1 MAKYIMA
8 LDAGTTSNRC
18 ILFNEKGEMCSV
30 AQKEFTQYFPKPGW
44 VEHDAEE
51 IWSTQLEVAKEAMA
65 NVGATAADIG
75 AIGITNQR
83 ETTIVWDKN
92 TGEPIH
98 HAIVW
103 QCRRT
108 SEYCDSLKAK
118 GLVDTFR
125 QKTGL
130 VIDAYF
136 SATKIRWVLDNVP
149 GAREKADRGEL
160 LFGTVWKPTAAEPS
174 FGIAYIILSS
184 IVGTAAS
191 VLLGVPI
198 GLLTAV
204 FLTEVSGKTLAKA
217 VQPAVELLAAIPSVI
232 YGLLGMM
239 LLNPLLYKLEKALF
253 AGSSTH
259 RYTGGAD
266 LLAAVIVLA
275 IMILPTV
282 ISVSASAIRAV
293 PGSLRAASLA
303 LGASKMQTIRRVTVP
318 AAKSGILTGVVLGIG
333 RALGEAMAINM
344 VAGGAVNLPLP
355 FNSVRFLTTGII
367 SGMSYA
373 PVGSLYQQALFSIG
387 LVLFLFIMLI
397 NVFLNVF
404 IKKRKED

>member
-1 MAKYIMA
+1 MA
-8 LDAGTTSNRC
+8 NP
-18 ILFNEKGEMCSV
+18 KG
-30 AQKEFTQYFPKPGW
+30 KPGRSAFT
-44 VEHDAEE
+44 AERLARALLL
-51 IWSTQLEVAKEAMA
+51 ISAVVAIFA
-65 NVGATAADIG
+65 VC
-75 AIGITNQR
+75 AITL
-83 ETTIVWDKN
+83 
-92 TGEPIH
+92 
-98 HAIVW
+98 
-103 QCRRT
+103 
-108 SEYCDSLKAK
+108 YLFAK
-118 GLVDTFR
+118 GLPALHKV
-125 QKTGL
+125 G
-130 VIDAYF
+130 V
-136 SATKIRWVLDNVP
+136 
-149 GAREKADRGEL
+149 GEL

-239 LLNPLLYKLEKALF
+239 LLNPLLYKLEKAVF

-259 RYTGGAD
+259 QYTGGAD

-355 FNSVRFLTTGII
+355 FNSVRFLTTQLVSEMG
-367 SGMSYA
+367 YA
-373 PVGSLYQQALFSIG
+373 EGTHRQVLFTVG
-387 LVLFLFIMLI
+387 LVLYLFIMIVNLVLQRLRREGGKD
-397 NVFLNVF
+397 NG
-404 IKKRKED
+404 

>member
-1 MAKYIMA
+1 MA
-8 LDAGTTSNRC
+8 NP
-18 ILFNEKGEMCSV
+18 KG
-30 AQKEFTQYFPKPGW
+30 KPGRSAFT
-44 VEHDAEE
+44 AERLARALLLV
-51 IWSTQLEVAKEAMA
+51 SAVA
-65 NVGATAADIG
+65 
-75 AIGITNQR
+75 AIFAVCAITL
-83 ETTIVWDKN
+83 
-92 TGEPIH
+92 
-98 HAIVW
+98 
-103 QCRRT
+103 
-108 SEYCDSLKAK
+108 YLFAK
-118 GLVDTFR
+118 GLPALHRV
-125 QKTGL
+125 G
-130 VIDAYF
+130 V
-136 SATKIRWVLDNVP
+136 
-149 GAREKADRGEL
+149 GEL

-239 LLNPLLYKLEKALF
+239 LLNPLLYKLEKAVF

-303 LGASKMQTIRRVTVP
+303 LGASKMQTIWRVTVP
-318 AAKSGILTGVVLGIG
+318 TAKSGILTGVVLGIG

-355 FNSVRFLTTGII
+355 FNSVRFLTTQLVSEMG
-367 SGMSYA
+367 YA
-373 PVGSLYQQALFSIG
+373 EGTHRQVLFTVG
-387 LVLFLFIMLI
+387 LVLYLFIMIVNLVLQRLRREGGKD
-397 NVFLNVF
+397 NG
-404 IKKRKED
+404 

>member
-1 MAKYIMA
+1 MA
-8 LDAGTTSNRC
+8 NP
-18 ILFNEKGEMCSV
+18 KG
-30 AQKEFTQYFPKPGW
+30 KPGRSAFT
-44 VEHDAEE
+44 AERLARALLL
-51 IWSTQLEVAKEAMA
+51 IRAVVAIFA
-65 NVGATAADIG
+65 VC
-75 AIGITNQR
+75 AITL
-83 ETTIVWDKN
+83 
-92 TGEPIH
+92 
-98 HAIVW
+98 
-103 QCRRT
+103 
-108 SEYCDSLKAK
+108 YLFAK
-118 GLVDTFR
+118 GLPALHKV
-125 QKTGL
+125 G
-130 VIDAYF
+130 V
-136 SATKIRWVLDNVP
+136 
-149 GAREKADRGEL
+149 GEL

-204 FLTEVSGKTLAKA
+204 FLTEVSCKTLAKV

-239 LLNPLLYKLEKALF
+239 LLNPLLYKLEKAVF

-355 FNSVRFLTTGII
+355 FNSVRFLTTQLVSEMG
-367 SGMSYA
+367 YA
-373 PVGSLYQQALFSIG
+373 EGTHRQVLFTVG
-387 LVLFLFIMLI
+387 LVLYLFIMIVNLVLQRLHREGGKD
-397 NVFLNVF
+397 NG
-404 IKKRKED
+404 

>member
-1 MAKYIMA
+1 MA
-8 LDAGTTSNRC
+8 NP
-18 ILFNEKGEMCSV
+18 KG
-30 AQKEFTQYFPKPGW
+30 KPGRGAFT
-44 VEHDAEE
+44 AERLARALLL
-51 IWSTQLEVAKEAMA
+51 ICAVA
-65 NVGATAADIG
+65 
-75 AIGITNQR
+75 AIFAVCAITL
-83 ETTIVWDKN
+83 
-92 TGEPIH
+92 
-98 HAIVW
+98 
-103 QCRRT
+103 
-108 SEYCDSLKAK
+108 YLFAK
-118 GLVDTFR
+118 GLP
-125 QKTGL
+125 
-130 VIDAYF
+130 A
-136 SATKIRWVLDNVP
+136 LDRV
-149 GAREKADRGEL
+149 GVGEL

-275 IMILPTV
+275 IMILHTV

-355 FNSVRFLTTGII
+355 FNSVRFLTTQLVSEMG
-367 SGMSYA
+367 YA
-373 PVGSLYQQALFSIG
+373 EGAHRQVLFTVG
-387 LVLFLFIMLI
+387 LVLYLFIMIVNLVLQRLRREGGKD
-397 NVFLNVF
+397 NG
-404 IKKRKED
+404 

>member
-1 MAKYIMA
+1 MA
-8 LDAGTTSNRC
+8 NP
-18 ILFNEKGEMCSV
+18 KG
-30 AQKEFTQYFPKPGW
+30 KPGRSAFT
-44 VEHDAEE
+44 AER
-51 IWSTQLEVAKEAMA
+51 LARALLLVCAVAAFFA
-65 NVGATAADIG
+65 VC
-75 AIGITNQR
+75 AITL
-83 ETTIVWDKN
+83 
-92 TGEPIH
+92 
-98 HAIVW
+98 
-103 QCRRT
+103 
-108 SEYCDSLKAK
+108 YLFAK
-118 GLVDTFR
+118 GLPALHKV
-125 QKTGL
+125 G
-130 VIDAYF
+130 V
-136 SATKIRWVLDNVP
+136 
-149 GAREKADRGEL
+149 GEL

-239 LLNPLLYKLEKALF
+239 LLNPLLYKLEKAVF

-355 FNSVRFLTTGII
+355 FNSVRFLTTQLVSEMG
-367 SGMSYA
+367 YA
-373 PVGSLYQQALFSIG
+373 EGTHRQVLFTVG
-387 LVLFLFIMLI
+387 LVLYLFIMIVNLVLLRLRREGGKD
-397 NVFLNVF
+397 NG
-404 IKKRKED
+404 

>member
-1 MAKYIMA
+1 MA
-8 LDAGTTSNRC
+8 NP
-18 ILFNEKGEMCSV
+18 KG
-30 AQKEFTQYFPKPGW
+30 KPGRSAFT
-44 VEHDAEE
+44 AERLARALLL
-51 IWSTQLEVAKEAMA
+51 ICAVVAIFA
-65 NVGATAADIG
+65 VC
-75 AIGITNQR
+75 AITL
-83 ETTIVWDKN
+83 
-92 TGEPIH
+92 
-98 HAIVW
+98 
-103 QCRRT
+103 
-108 SEYCDSLKAK
+108 YLFAK
-118 GLVDTFR
+118 GLPALHKVGVGD
-125 QKTGL
+125 
-130 VIDAYF
+130 
-136 SATKIRWVLDNVP
+136 
-149 GAREKADRGEL
+149 L

-239 LLNPLLYKLEKALF
+239 LLNPLLYKLEKAVF

-293 PGSLRAASLA
+293 PGSLRVASLA

-355 FNSVRFLTTGII
+355 FNSVRFLTTQLVSEMG
-367 SGMSYA
+367 YA
-373 PVGSLYQQALFSIG
+373 EGTHRQVLFTVG
-387 LVLFLFIMLI
+387 LVLYLFIMTVNLVLQRLRREGGKD
-397 NVFLNVF
+397 NG
-404 IKKRKED
+404 